1 MNKPSIIQAHA
12 IPRIND
18 QLGENFLF
26 QASNGSG
33 KTLAFGIPSIMR
45 VDPNIE
51 GVQVIIIAN
60 TRELIRQV
68 QQVISRV
75 CQNTKVT
82 CCVGDTNTPASA
94 AHIVV
99 TVPKWL
105 ENRLTGRKC
114 LDLKNLKLIIYDEA
128 DEIFQQEG
136 NHDSIRQ
143 LLTFVDK
150 NAIEA
155 QQVLF
160 SATFDPNTMDKIQ
173 MFYKMLKIFTVSKEA
188 LKLKGVK
195 QFRMTVAEQNKKQF
209 MEDVYKQMEVYQT
222 MIFVNKKEDAINL
235 QEMLKKKKIKAE
247 KLIGGIDAAERDK
260 IIDNFR
266 KTTITSLICTNVLA
280 RGIDVPEVDLV
291 INYDVPYISEYGF
304 KNPDYANYIHRVGRT
319 GRFGTDG
326 VAVTLVNDND
336 EVYDDLVDQI
346 QNYYNITIEKLDDID
361 QLKSILQEMRGDM
374 I

>member
-1 MNKPSIIQAHA
+1 
-12 IPRIND
+12 
-18 QLGENFLF
+18 
-26 QASNGSG
+26 
-33 KTLAFGIPSIMR
+33 
-45 VDPNIE
+45 
-51 GVQVIIIAN
+51 
-60 TRELIRQV
+60 
-68 QQVISRV
+68 
-75 CQNTKVT
+75 
-82 CCVGDTNTPASA
+82 
-94 AHIVV
+94 
-99 TVPKWL
+99 
-105 ENRLTGRKC
+105 
-114 LDLKNLKLIIYDEA
+114 
-128 DEIFQQEG
+128 
-136 NHDSIRQ
+136 
-143 LLTFVDK
+143 
-150 NAIEA
+150 
-155 QQVLF
+155 
-160 SATFDPNTMDKIQ
+160 MDKIQ

-336 EVYDDLVDQI
+336 EVYDDLVD
-346 QNYYNITIEKLDDID
+346 
-361 QLKSILQEMRGDM
+361 
-374 I
+374 